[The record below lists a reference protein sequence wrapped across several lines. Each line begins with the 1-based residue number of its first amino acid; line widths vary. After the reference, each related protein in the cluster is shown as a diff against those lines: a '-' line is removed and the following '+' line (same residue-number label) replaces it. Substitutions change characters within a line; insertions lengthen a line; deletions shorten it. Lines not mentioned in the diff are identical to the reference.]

1 VSVLWLVLGLVV
13 LQRLGEL
20 AYCRRNARRLLAAG
34 ALEVGA
40 GHYPLIVAV
49 HVAWLLSLIWLV
61 PATTAPNWGLLA
73 MFLALQGARLWV
85 MASLGRLW
93 TTRILTL
100 PGAPLVR
107 RGPYRWLR
115 HPNYAVVVGEI
126 ALLPLAFGAT
136 DIALV
141 FSVLNGLVLAHRVRV
156 EDAAL
161 ATRREA

>member
-1 VSVLWLVLGLVV
+1 
-13 LQRLGEL
+13 
-20 AYCRRNARRLLAAG
+20 
-34 ALEVGA
+34 
-40 GHYPLIVAV
+40 
-49 HVAWLLSLIWLV
+49 
-61 PATTAPNWGLLA
+61 
-73 MFLALQGARLWV
+73 
-85 MASLGRLW
+85 
-93 TTRILTL
+93 
-100 PGAPLVR
+100 LVR